1 MNKRRYNINLFLSG
15 FIGYFMGSIM
25 YGLLVESNSKLGSI
39 FGFVVGGVF
48 GYLYHIYAS
57 KAYKEVLDEVDIEE
71 KDERGRY
78 IKYQASFYTLSLL
91 RISILG
97 LILYL
102 ILKDQLIIGY
112 IIGGIYVVSAIFE
125 IIFKAYLS
133 KSYTRK

>member
-1 MNKRRYNINLFLSG
+1 M
-15 FIGYFMGSIM
+15 
-25 YGLLVESNSKLGSI
+25 E
-39 FGFVVGGVF
+39 
-48 GYLYHIYAS
+48 
-57 KAYKEVLDEVDIEE
+57 KEIDIEE

-102 ILKDQLIIGY
+102 ILKDQLTISY

-125 IIFKAYLS
+125 FALKAYLN
-133 KSYTRK
+133 KKL

>member
-57 KAYKEVLDEVDIEE
+57 KAYKEALDEVDIEE

-91 RISILG
+91 RFSILG

-102 ILKDQLIIGY
+102 ILKDQLTISY
-112 IIGGIYVVSAIFE
+112 ISGGIYVVSAIFE
-125 IIFKAYLS
+125 FVLKAYLN
-133 KSYTRK
+133 KKL